1 MSTAAQKLTQLVP
14 ALLGKVKAMF
24 VSEVPAL
31 LQIRYTDHLQG
42 PNSPRPKVTK
52 SGRRYYPDANTT
64 NELRTLY
71 GNIERAV
78 SPRGK
83 GSIFDVKV
91 GKDGL
96 ILESGIDTNEKVDA
110 GGRSV
115 SLIYAAINDVKRPFL
130 GLGFKEY
137 VEQDYPDAIEQIL
150 SELED
155 EFGS

>member
-14 ALLGKVKAMF
+14 ALLGKVKGYFFSDAAG
-24 VSEVPAL
+24 V
-31 LQIRYTDHLQG
+31 LQIRYTDHLRFTQ
-42 PNSPRPKVTK
+42 PKVAK

-78 SPRGK
+78 SPKGK
-83 GSIFDVKV
+83 GNIFDVKV

-96 ILESGIDTNEKVDA
+96 ILESGIDTNEKVETYN
-110 GGRSV
+110 GKTV

>member
-1 MSTAAQKLTQLVP
+1 MTAAQQLTQLVP
-14 ALLGKVKAMF
+14 SLLSKVKGYF
-24 VSEVPAL
+24 FSEAPAI

-42 PNSPRPKVTK
+42 PNSPRPKVAK
-52 SGRRYYPDANTT
+52 SGRRYYTDANNS

-78 SPRGK
+78 SPKGK
-83 GSIFDVKV
+83 GNIFEVRV

-110 GGRSV
+110 NGKSV

-130 GLGFKEY
+130 GIGFKEY